1 MSSEKIIQK
10 LSDIFSKIESNQI
23 DNKKFF
29 NVYKNTL
36 ASFPIH
42 EALCIKDDYYDKTMS
57 CIAKGNED
65 FTSESDYDTRVIVP
79 SMEKQVAEA
88 FMNLVR
94 NTKFISKFEDQDKL
108 TITLLELKNDILDLI
123 SKNSSFEREKAVI
136 EEHNQKLIKEM
147 QEIQKKALFSGD
159 KTGTQINIK
168 NPDRFAKLI
177 VQSKDYR
184 DLIFQ
189 KINNLKQNSMSVPED
204 LELVGLYIS
213 KLIEI
218 VEE

>member
-57 CIAKGNED
+57 CIAKGSED
-65 FTSESDYDTRVIVP
+65 FTSESDYDNRVIVP

-108 TITLLELKNDILDLI
+108 TITLLDLKNDILELI
-123 SKNSSFEREKAVI
+123 SKNSSFEREKTII
-136 EEHNQKLIKEM
+136 EDHNQKLIREM
-147 QEIQKKALFSGD
+147 EELQKKVLFGGNG
-159 KTGTQINIK
+159 TGNQINIK

-184 DLIFQ
+184 DLVLQ
-189 KINNLKQNSMSVPED
+189 KISNLQQNNMVVSEE